1 MYDVFFFKLNV
12 IFPARLDKLGRQEVN
27 NSDLQSGGHELPSLN
42 GTSRET
48 FFFKTLHHGV
58 EGEVRIEG
66 DKIVVENFSYD
77 GTAPDAFFYVGTS
90 GCPSGSGTLLGELL
104 GKHSKQ
110 RIELELPNNIRA
122 GHLTLVCIASTS
134 VLCRRCDL
142 GFRMV
147 QGVQR

>member
-1 MYDVFFFKLNV
+1 MTIDRFH
-12 IFPARLDKLGRQEVN
+12 PH
-27 NSDLQSGGHELPSLN
+27 HESPPLE
-42 GTSRET
+42 ET
-48 FFFKTLHHGV
+48 DEEKQFLKTFHGETHHGV

-77 GTAPDAFFYVGTS
+77 GTAPDAFFWVGTS
-90 GCPSGSGTLLGELL
+90 GCPSASGTRLGELL
-104 GKHSKQ
+104 GKHSRQ

-122 GHLTLVCIASTS
+122 GDLTLVCIASTS

>member
-1 MYDVFFFKLNV
+1 MQLSQLTV
-12 IFPARLDKLGRQEVN
+12 
-27 NSDLQSGGHELPSLN
+27 DLLRPRGGHELPPHNGTSRETLRPRGGHELPPLN

-104 GKHSKQ
+104 GKHSRQ
-110 RIELELPNNIRA
+110 RVELELPKNIRA
-122 GHLTLVCIASTS
+122 GDLTLVSIASTS
-134 VLCRRCDL
+134 VLCR
-142 GFRMV
+142 
-147 QGVQR
+147 